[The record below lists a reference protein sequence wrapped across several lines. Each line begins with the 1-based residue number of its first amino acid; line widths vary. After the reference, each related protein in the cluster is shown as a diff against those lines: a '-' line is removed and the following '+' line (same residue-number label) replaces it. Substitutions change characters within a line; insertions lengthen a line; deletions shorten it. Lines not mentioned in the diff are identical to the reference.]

1 MLKATFTLL
10 AALAVGMLGMADAQA
25 VALPVLVKPA
35 LQADTANQ
43 IVDVRYGSHGVHGGG
58 YHGGYHGNYHRPY
71 NGYNHRHA
79 YWNPRYG
86 RRCNGW
92 TNYCRYHYNGY
103 WYSNQWW
110 IAPAVGVGVGLA
122 IAGSSNS
129 SRHVAWCENRYRSY
143 NPRNNTW
150 VSNSGK
156 VKQCNSPYN

>member
-1 MLKATFTLL
+1 MFKASFVLF
-10 AALAVGMLGMADAQA
+10 AALVLGLVGLSGSGASAFPIILDPVATADAA
-25 VALPVLVKPA
+25 PGA
-35 LQADTANQ
+35 
-43 IVDVRYGSHGVHGGG
+43 IVDVRYGGGSYHGGG
-58 YHGGYHGNYHRPY
+58 HYNGYRGNYYHRPY
-71 NGYNHRHA
+71 YNHRPA

-110 IAPAVGVGVGLA
+110 IAPAVGVGVGVA
-122 IAGSSNS
+122 IAGSNN
-129 SRHVAWCENRYRSY
+129 SRHVAWCEGRYRSY

-150 VSNSGK
+150 ISNSGK